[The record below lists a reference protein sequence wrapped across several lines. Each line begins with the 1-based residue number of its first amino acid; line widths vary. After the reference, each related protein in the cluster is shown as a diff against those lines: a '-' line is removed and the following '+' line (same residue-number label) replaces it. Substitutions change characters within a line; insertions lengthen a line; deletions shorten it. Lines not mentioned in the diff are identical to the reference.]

1 MLFLKIYVA
10 FSLLTFVLIVT
21 QGWVIWM
28 ELKRKY
34 PDITKKFTG
43 KNKKNML
50 EIVFN
55 WIRSIVCCFVPII
68 NIGIFYA
75 SLFML
80 EEVKE
85 KALKGMIED
94 IKEGF

>member
-21 QGWVIWM
+21 QSWVIVM

-34 PDITKKFTG
+34 PDIVKKFNE
-43 KNKKNML
+43 KNKSNIL
-50 EIVFN
+50 ERVFK
-55 WIRSIVCCFVPII
+55 WIRIIVCCFVPII

-80 EEVKE
+80 EEAKE

-94 IKEGF
+94 IKERF